1 MKKRGGRRPGA
12 GRRPGKYGSQVP
24 LTTGVS
30 EAVKAF
36 LVSTG
41 NASRTIEE
49 MVRRTKA
56 FREWRK
62 EQ

>member
-1 MKKRGGRRPGA
+1 MAKRGGRRPGA

-30 EAVKAF
+30 ESVKAF

-41 NASRTIEE
+41 NASRSIEE
-49 MVRRTKA
+49 IVRRTKA
-56 FREWRK
+56 FREWQK